1 MSITKK
7 DVAHV
12 ADLARLAITD
22 DQIDIYTD
30 QLSRILKH
38 VEKLSE
44 LDTTGVEATTSTVP
58 PSALRR
64 EDAAKSILTNEDA
77 LRNAPL
83 SERGCIKVPQ
93 IIE

>member
-12 ADLARLAITD
+12 ANLARLAISPE
-22 DQIDIYTD
+22 QIDTYTD

-44 LDTTGVEATTSTVP
+44 IDTTGIEPTTSTVP
-58 PSALRR
+58 PSSLRR
-64 EDAAKSILTNEDA
+64 EDVAKTVLTNEDA
-77 LRNAPL
+77 LKNAPL